1 MISYY
6 FSLSSQKFSIHMFK
20 LIVLILMLPARLY
33 ANEPDSV
40 ATTPHNDIM
49 EKLHNHTGKGEVHIH
64 GDQSIHNLLKWHT
77 RLNEQKKNF
86 SGYRIQIYSANSFGC
101 NIDELKEI
109 RDKFE
114 KNFQTIPAYLTY
126 FNPDFKIRTGNYHSR
141 LESIPDLYKIRKL
154 YPTSYPVKMDIA
166 LEELKRIPM
175 QDIIQAE
182 EDDEFEDIEEVDYNK
197 Y

>member
-1 MISYY
+1 
-6 FSLSSQKFSIHMFK
+6 MFK
-20 LIVLILMLPARLY
+20 LIVLICMLPVGLY

-40 ATTPHNDIM
+40 ATPLRYDIM
-49 EKLHNHTGKGEVHIH
+49 EELHNHTGKGEVRIH
-64 GDQSIHNLLKWHT
+64 GDQSIHNLLKWHIH
-77 RLNEQKKNF
+77 LNEKKKTF

-114 KNFQTIPAYLTY
+114 KTFQTIPAYLTY

-154 YPTSYPVKMDIA
+154 YPSSYPVKMDIA

-175 QDIIQAE
+175 QDLLQSE
-182 EDDEFEDIEEVDYNK
+182 EDDEFEDIEEVDYNE